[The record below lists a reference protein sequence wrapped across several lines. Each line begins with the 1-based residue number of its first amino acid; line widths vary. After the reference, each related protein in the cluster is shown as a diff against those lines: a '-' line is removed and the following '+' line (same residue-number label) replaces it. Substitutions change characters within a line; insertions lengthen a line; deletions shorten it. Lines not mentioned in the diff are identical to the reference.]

1 LALFRKNVR
10 SGVDP
15 PAYGLPLRRQNQTK
29 FRLGVAGAGVTRGDS
44 RMAIE
49 FYDVKKRE
57 KVQIPE
63 SEVKKTTYEREN
75 KDGSKQV
82 RYAFKAVNEGT
93 KLTKFASK
101 EDWDALDAPVE

>member
-1 LALFRKNVR
+1 M
-10 SGVDP
+10 
-15 PAYGLPLRRQNQTK
+15 
-29 FRLGVAGAGVTRGDS
+29 RGDS
-44 RMAIE
+44 GMPIE

-63 SEVKKTTYEREN
+63 SEVTKTTYERQG
-75 KDGSKQV
+75 KDGSTQV

>member
-1 LALFRKNVR
+1 MLLPVARIPTGLQIR
-10 SGVDP
+10 SNLIIISERSLVMP
-15 PAYGLPLRRQNQTK
+15 
-29 FRLGVAGAGVTRGDS
+29 
-44 RMAIE
+44 IE

-63 SEVKKTTYEREN
+63 SEVTKTTYERQG
-75 KDGSKQV
+75 KDGTTQV

>member
-1 LALFRKNVR
+1 RRSSRSRWRPGRDEAKTTRKR
-10 SGVDP
+10 TSD
-15 PAYGLPLRRQNQTK
+15 
-29 FRLGVAGAGVTRGDS
+29 GAGILLPADTTHER
-44 RMAIE
+44 RFLEMPIE

-63 SEVKKTTYEREN
+63 SEVTKTTYERQG
-75 KDGSKQV
+75 KDGSTQV

>member
-1 LALFRKNVR
+1 MLMRATGDPTGLQIR
-10 SGVDP
+10 SNLIIITERSLVMP
-15 PAYGLPLRRQNQTK
+15 
-29 FRLGVAGAGVTRGDS
+29 
-44 RMAIE
+44 IE

-63 SEVKKTTYEREN
+63 SEVTKTTYERQG
-75 KDGSKQV
+75 KDGKTQV

>member
-1 LALFRKNVR
+1 VARLQIRSNLIIITSLLADR
-10 SGVDP
+10 SRE
-15 PAYGLPLRRQNQTK
+15 RRAE
-29 FRLGVAGAGVTRGDS
+29 REESDE
-44 RMAIE
+44 MPIE

-63 SEVKKTTYEREN
+63 SEVTKTTYERQG
-75 KDGSKQV
+75 KDGTTQV